1 VDDETRRSVKV
12 NQGVSSVR
20 DYYSIEIDLAHRRR
34 EWAQAVAEAAQ
45 RAQVGSQP
53 ERTGWA
59 QWAPRALAS
68 LRAFATPRLPVT
80 CWNTGESRARTL
92 AGGCAS
98 VS

>member
-1 VDDETRRSVKV
+1 VTG

-20 DYYSIEIDLAHRRR
+20 DFYSIEIDLAHRRR
-34 EWAQAVAEAAQ
+34 AWEQAGAEAAQ

-59 QWAPRALAS
+59 RLAPRALAS
-68 LRAFATPRLPVT
+68 LRALATPRLPVT
-80 CWNTGESRARTL
+80 CWNAGASGARTL